1 MIKVIK
7 NINNNW
13 VLGIDDNGN
22 ELIAYGKG
30 LGFPT
35 MPYML
40 NDMSKVDRTFY
51 GMDEKY
57 VHQLENIPIDVFN
70 LAAKIADIAK
80 GRIDK
85 NINPNLA
92 FTLADH
98 INFSIERYK
107 KNIKIKM
114 PLIYDI
120 QQLYPTESEIGLF
133 AVKLINRTFHI
144 YLNECEA
151 TGIAMNI
158 INAECSINSL
168 DEKDDDLIIDEIVLL
183 IESIFKININ
193 RDSMNYSRFA
203 THMIYLLKRI
213 DEKKSI
219 SSDNIRL
226 LSALNEEYP
235 LASESA
241 YRIKDYL
248 FEKKHRIV
256 SEEEIIYLILHINR
270 LTSRE
275 GV

>member
-133 AVKLINRTFHI
+133 AVKLINKTFHI